1 MIPEARIV
9 EIERRLE
16 GQSLSIDRLESRLA
30 AAEQLASQLSGG
42 MAGLSG
48 AGGAGGAY
56 YADPGATTIASGG
69 SASLTVVEVKSGGD
83 VTLGTKVVLNR
94 FAVAT
99 TASKRLMLV
108 KTSDGAFAVVN
119 QDC

>member
-16 GQSLSIDRLESRLA
+16 GHGLALDRLDSRLA
-30 AAEQLASQLSGG
+30 AAEQLASQLSAG
-42 MAGLSG
+42 MGGLSG
-48 AGGAGGAY
+48 SSAGGAY

-69 SASLTVVEVKSGGD
+69 SANLTVVEVKAGGD

-94 FAVAT
+94 FAVT
-99 TASKRLMLV
+99 TAASKRLMLA